1 MIDHSNLDNWRRTGL
16 LAQKMTISANSIV
29 FGTYG

>member
-16 LAQKMTISANSIV
+16 LTQKNDN
-29 FGTYG
+29 